1 MGKTGKV
8 FVDEARRVLEKV
20 VASDDRVVW
29 KLAMKRRKNRYRLTR
44 EETPNIGKPP
54 TCETT
59 AMEEPLVLGCPS
71 DLNAL
76 VLLHVEKDVFDS
88 QRDKAI
94 ALECRQE
101 LLNGG
106 FHNSFPST
114 GIPEENANTKKWVNN
129 SIQ

>member
-1 MGKTGKV
+1 
-8 FVDEARRVLEKV
+8 
-20 VASDDRVVW
+20 
-29 KLAMKRRKNRYRLTR
+29 
-44 EETPNIGKPP
+44 
-54 TCETT
+54 
-59 AMEEPLVLGCPS
+59 MEEPLVLGCPS

>member
-1 MGKTGKV
+1 M
-8 FVDEARRVLEKV
+8 LEKV

-44 EETPNIGKPP
+44 EETPNIGKPS